1 MKRIVTIAAL
11 AALLFAAQSA
21 PCLAQ
26 QNSSQSKQRA
36 LTTATAP
43 SNNKQAASRS
53 NASSEPKSDVKSNQ
67 NKQNAQKPS
76 QPSAQRPQQGSQR
89 PGQGAQKPQQGSQRP
104 QQGSQRPQ
112 QPSAQRPGQG
122 AQKPQQG
129 AQRPSQPSAQRPPQQ
144 RPGPQQGE
152 PAPRRPIAGP
162 QNRNPRPHPARMEPI
177 RHDRPSRFYDPGR
190 HYFGYPVAQLPPHCH
205 RKVVYGVPYY
215 FCDGIYYRLINGR
228 YYVSRPPFG
237 VAFNAAVANLRHNLC
252 AFAYYADTYRAYSTI
267 NRNARII
274 MKQNEQIARNNAIL
288 ARNNAS
294 MSLNSAR
301 ALSSYRLADR
311 LGLVQSYA
319 DASVNYYYDD
329 GVFFVLAA
337 NGEYVTIV
345 PPAGAIVAD
354 LPDDYDIIEMDSEE
368 YYLVDYTVYRI
379 VVVEGRPYFEVLG
392 QITDDTL
399 IY

>member
-1 MKRIVTIAAL
+1 MKRIMTIAAL
-11 AALLFAAQSA
+11 AALLFAAQSE

-26 QNSSQSKQRA
+26 QNSSQTKQRA
-36 LTTATAP
+36 RTTATAP
-43 SNNKQAASRS
+43 SNNKQSAS
-53 NASSEPKSDVKSNQ
+53 KSNSSSGSKPAVKGEQ
-67 NKQNAQKPS
+67 NKQSAQKPS
-76 QPSAQRPQQGSQR
+76 QPSAQRP
-89 PGQGAQKPQQGSQRP
+89 GQGAQRP

-122 AQKPQQG
+122 VQKPQQGVQRPQQG

-215 FCDGIYYRLINGR
+215 FCDGIYYRFINGR

-237 VAFNAAVANLRHNLC
+237 VAFNAAVATLRHNLC
-252 AFAYYADTYRAYSTI
+252 AFAYYADTYRTYSTI

-294 MSLNSAR
+294 MSLNSSR

>member
-1 MKRIVTIAAL
+1 MKRFVTLAAL
-11 AALLFAAQSA
+11 AALICASQSA
-21 PCLAQ
+21 PCFGQ
-26 QNSSQSKQRA
+26 QNSSQQKQRA
-36 LTTATAP
+36 RTTATAP
-43 SNNKQAASRS
+43 KNTNTNKQAVSPRGS
-53 NASSEPKSDVKSNQ
+53 SSESKASEKSEQK
-67 NKQNAQKPS
+67 KQ
-76 QPSAQRPQQGSQR
+76 SAQRPQQPQKGAVRPSQGNHR
-89 PGQGAQKPQQGSQRP
+89 PQQGAQRP
-104 QQGSQRPQ
+104 PQGSQRPQ
-112 QPSAQRPGQG
+112 QPKAQRPV
-122 AQKPQQG
+122 
-129 AQRPSQPSAQRPPQQ
+129 QQ

-152 PAPRRPIAGP
+152 PAPRRPIAGQ
-162 QNRNPRPHPARMEPI
+162 QNRNQRPHPAYMEPI
-177 RHDRPSRFYDPGR
+177 SHNRPSRFFDPGR
-190 HYFGYPVAQLPPHCH
+190 HYFGYPVAKLPANCH
-205 RKVVYGVPYY
+205 RKVFYGVPYY
-215 FCDGIYYRLINGR
+215 FCDGIYYRLIDGR
-228 YYVSRPPFG
+228 YYVSRPPYG
-237 VAFNAAVANLRHNLC
+237 VSFNYALSNLRHSLC
-252 AFAYYADTYRAYSTI
+252 AFAYYADTYRTYSTI

-288 ARNNAS
+288 SRSNAA
-294 MSLNSAR
+294 MNLNSSR

-329 GVFFVLAA
+329 GVFFVMTAQ
-337 NGEYVTIV
+337 GEYVTIV

>member
-1 MKRIVTIAAL
+1 MKRLVTLAAL
-11 AALLFAAQSA
+11 AALVCASQSA
-21 PCLAQ
+21 PCFGQ
-26 QNSSQSKQRA
+26 QNSSQQKQRA
-36 LTTATAP
+36 RTTAIAP
-43 SNNKQAASRS
+43 KNTNTNKQAVSPS
-53 NASSEPKSDVKSNQ
+53 GSSSESKASEKSEQK
-67 NKQNAQKPS
+67 KQ
-76 QPSAQRPQQGSQR
+76 SAQRPQQPQKGAVRPSQGNHR
-89 PGQGAQKPQQGSQRP
+89 PQQGAQRP
-104 QQGSQRPQ
+104 PQGSQRPQ
-112 QPSAQRPGQG
+112 QPKAQRPV
-122 AQKPQQG
+122 
-129 AQRPSQPSAQRPPQQ
+129 QQ

-152 PAPRRPIAGP
+152 PAPRRPIAG
-162 QNRNPRPHPARMEPI
+162 QQSRNQRPHPAYMEPI
-177 RHDRPSRFYDPGR
+177 SHNRPSRFFDPGR
-190 HYFGYPVAQLPPHCH
+190 HYFGYPVAKLPVNCH
-205 RKVVYGVPYY
+205 RKVFYGVPYY
-215 FCDGIYYRLINGR
+215 FCDGIYYRLIDGR
-228 YYVSRPPFG
+228 YYVSRPPYG
-237 VAFNAAVANLRHNLC
+237 VSFNYALSNLRHSLC

-288 ARNNAS
+288 SRSNAA
-294 MSLNSAR
+294 MNLNSSR

-329 GVFFVLAA
+329 GVFFVMTAQ
-337 NGEYVTIV
+337 GEYVTIV

-399 IY
+399 FY

>member
-1 MKRIVTIAAL
+1 MKRIVTIAAR
-11 AALLFAAQSA
+11 AALLFAAQRA

-36 LTTATAP
+36 RTTATAP

-67 NKQNAQKPS
+67 NKQNAQK
-76 QPSAQRPQQGSQR
+76 
-89 PGQGAQKPQQGSQRP
+89 
-104 QQGSQRPQ
+104 
-112 QPSAQRPGQG
+112 
-122 AQKPQQG
+122 
-129 AQRPSQPSAQRPPQQ
+129 PSQPSAQRPPQQ

>member
-1 MKRIVTIAAL
+1 MKRLVTLAAL
-11 AALLFAAQSA
+11 AALVCASQSA
-21 PCLAQ
+21 PCFGQ
-26 QNSSQSKQRA
+26 QNSSQQKQRA
-36 LTTATAP
+36 RTTATAP
-43 SNNKQAASRS
+43 KNTNTNKQAVSPS
-53 NASSEPKSDVKSNQ
+53 GSSSESKASEKSEQK
-67 NKQNAQKPS
+67 KQ
-76 QPSAQRPQQGSQR
+76 SAQRPQQPQKGAVRPSQGNHR
-89 PGQGAQKPQQGSQRP
+89 PQQGAQRPPQGSQRP
-104 QQGSQRPQ
+104 QQGAQRPQ
-112 QPSAQRPGQG
+112 QPKAQHPV
-122 AQKPQQG
+122 
-129 AQRPSQPSAQRPPQQ
+129 QQ

-152 PAPRRPIAGP
+152 PAPRRPIAGQ
-162 QNRNPRPHPARMEPI
+162 QNRNQRPHPAYMEPI
-177 RHDRPSRFYDPGR
+177 SHNRPSRFFDPGR
-190 HYFGYPVAQLPPHCH
+190 HYFGYPVAKLPANCY
-205 RKVVYGVPYY
+205 RKVFYGVPYY
-215 FCDGIYYRLINGR
+215 FCDGIYYRLIDGR
-228 YYVSRPPFG
+228 YYVSRPPYG
-237 VAFNAAVANLRHNLC
+237 VSFNYALSNLRHSLC

-288 ARNNAS
+288 SRSNAS
-294 MSLNSAR
+294 MNLNSSR

-329 GVFFVLAA
+329 GVFFVMTAQ
-337 NGEYVTIV
+337 GEYVTIV